1 MTMRML
7 EYDLI
12 SSQLFK
18 SLYFI
23 KLQGTHTIINNPK
36 FLKGIFNVG
45 LLVVFERLL
54 IIVIH

>member
-1 MTMRML
+1 MRML